1 MSNIDD
7 YYKNI
12 NKIYSSISYLKFA
25 ELQNQIVNAYKPI
38 FDMTSEIQNQYKAI
52 TIPIQKMV
60 EQMTSA
66 INPDFLK
73 PFTDEN
79 LQQQLHAMQKSLS
92 SISSSIGEMNIHS
105 NYVSVPE
112 SLIPDDFLYEEVTD
126 DSDDNSDEVE
136 QAAVPVRRLSFS
148 DTLTII
154 QMLFGLLAW
163 IISFIQ
169 TNQSALQEQRDHVEQ
184 IAVETEANR
193 IQEEQNQILQSQVD
207 VLERQTEYLKAIYN
221 KVVEAGSVSLELDSV
236 FLDTDSLAPSADYP
250 ASCVESSRPIKDD
263 GPDDSDTLH
272 KAD

>member
-12 NKIYSSISYLKFA
+12 NKIYSSISYLRFA

-126 DSDDNSDEVE
+126 DSEDNSDKVA

-184 IAVETEANR
+184 IAVEAEANR
-193 IQEEQNQILQSQVD
+193 IQEKQNQILQSQVD
-207 VLERQTEYLKAIYN
+207 TLEKQTEYLMAIYN
-221 KVVEAGSVSLELDSV
+221 KVVEADSVSLELDSV

-250 ASCVESSRPIKDD
+250 ASCVESSRPIEADA
-263 GPDDSDTLH
+263 PDDSDTLH

>member
-12 NKIYSSISYLKFA
+12 NKIYSSISYLRFA

-60 EQMTSA
+60 EQITSA
-66 INPDFLK
+66 INPDFLI

-112 SLIPDDFLYEEVTD
+112 SLIPDDFLYEEVTN
-126 DSDDNSDEVE
+126 DSEDNPDEVA
-136 QAAVPVRRLSFS
+136 QAAVPVKRLSFT
-148 DTLTII
+148 DTLAII
-154 QMLFGLLAW
+154 TFLIQVLFSA
-163 IISFIQ
+163 ITFIQ
-169 TNQSALQEQRDHVEQ
+169 SNQDSLQEQKNHDEQ
-184 IAVETEANR
+184 IVIETEGNR
-193 IQEEQNQILQSQVD
+193 IQEERNQILQKQV
-207 VLERQTEYLKAIYN
+207 EAIEKQAEYLLAIYN
-221 KVVEAGSVSLELDSV
+221 KVEEAGSVSLELDSV
-236 FLDTDSLAPSADYP
+236 FLDTDFLVPSADYP
-250 ASCVESSRPIKDD
+250 ASSSESSRPIEADE
-263 GPDDSDTLH
+263 PVDSDTLH